1 MANTKKRSLKRGLS
15 AVVLG
20 TVAVLVVV
28 GWHYHATAQQPG
40 AGGAKAAAPA
50 ASKATAPKA
59 AKTQIHTIAR
69 GDVLKRLFITG
80 ELKAERSIDILAPQ
94 MRMGFSATVTYLAPE
109 GAQIKQGERI
119 VEFDDSALQSQKS
132 EIERRLDE
140 TALAI
145 EKTKADLEAQ
155 RCDLLNSV
163 TQAEADLKVA
173 ELYGKIGKDLLPAN
187 TYQKYQ
193 LDLEKAKLA
202 LQKAKEQLA
211 NFEASYQSQMA
222 LVQINR
228 AQAEIDAKRLDG
240 DLALLK
246 KDAPQDGIL
255 IYGDNW
261 ASNRKIQPGDNVF
274 PGMQVVQLP
283 DLSTM
288 QVIGYVYDTEYSF
301 LSRGMRCSFSLDSS
315 PGAEFQGSI
324 ISLTSVAG
332 RKGFASQK
340 KVFKAVIKPDKVDL
354 TVMKPGMTARI
365 EIPLVLAKDVTT
377 VAREYL
383 GVDPRGGFY
392 VIKGSDPKTAS
403 RQAVQVGEIGDRVAQ
418 VLSGVSVGDPLLP
431 VQAGVEGGK

>member
-1 MANTKKRSLKRGLS
+1 MANTKQRSLKRGPL
-15 AVVLG
+15 AVVLAAAAVFV
-20 TVAVLVVV
+20 VA
-28 GWHYHATAQQPG
+28 GWHFHAAAQQPG
-40 AGGAKAAAPA
+40 AGGVRPAAPSAGKAA
-50 ASKATAPKA
+50 APKA
-59 AKTQIHTIAR
+59 AKPQIHTVAR

-109 GAQIKQGERI
+109 GAQIRQGERI

-140 TALAI
+140 TALTI

-163 TQAEADLKVA
+163 IQAEADLKVA

-187 TYQKYQ
+187 TFQKYQ

-228 AQAEIDAKRLDG
+228 SQAEIDAKRLDG

-261 ASNRKIQPGDNVF
+261 ASNRKIQPGDSVF

-283 DLSTM
+283 DLTTM

-301 LSRGMRCSFSLDSS
+301 LSRGMRCSFGLDSS
-315 PGAEFQGSI
+315 PGAQFQGSI

-354 TVMKPGMTARI
+354 AVMKPGMTARI

-377 VAREYL
+377 IAREYL
-383 GVDPRGGFY
+383 GVDPQGRFY
-392 VIKGSDPKTAS
+392 VIKGSDPETAS

-418 VLSGVSVGDPLLP
+418 VLSGVTVGDPLLP
-431 VQAGVEGGK
+431 VQVSVEGGK